1 MMFESRNPATGEL
14 LEVFDPLADSQLEDR
29 LVRARAISR
38 NWRHSPLDARAAL
51 LKKVAGAL
59 REQRETLA
67 RTLSLEMGKLL
78 PEAQGEVDKCAL
90 CCDYYAE
97 HAGAML
103 QDEPIATEARD
114 TRVVFE
120 PLGVILAVMP
130 WNFPFW
136 QVFRFLA
143 PTLMAGNT
151 ALLKH
156 APNVSR
162 CALLIEDIMRRAG
175 APDGLFSTLLISVEQ
190 TATVIADERVRGVA
204 FTGSEATGRKIAT
217 LAGAHL
223 KKVVL
228 ELGGSD
234 PFIVLDDA
242 DLDRAVDM
250 AMRLRFSNAGQIC
263 VAAKRFILLPGIAE
277 AFTARMVERVS
288 QLQTGDPLDAATTLA
303 PMARDDLRLQLQAQV
318 QAAISDGAKV
328 LVGGAPQ
335 HGDGWFYKPTVL
347 DGIKPGNTAFD
358 EELFG
363 PVAAIVRARD
373 EADAIRLANATR
385 FGLGASV
392 WTADIRNGEALARQ
406 IEAGACFVNAPV
418 VSDLRMPFGGTKASG
433 LGRELA
439 SYGIR
444 EFCNI
449 KSLWVAE

>member
-1 MMFESRNPATGEL
+1 MQLIGFRQFLIETALEVLGDNRPLGFVALVQEGEAERAGQVVENLAVLGPGNYGAWRHQGRDIATGKPPAGQLGHGHHGRDPLESRRCREGRYPSLDDGDLVFARQVIQGGDNIPAVDLRLVQHLGAVIEAVEVAQTHGIGGGEQAEAGVRMNHLVLVQQGEL
-14 LEVFDPLADSQLEDR
+14 AVALQYALDYEHHIRTPGIEFVEDQC
-29 LVRARAISR
+29 
-38 NWRHSPLDARAAL
+38 H
-51 LKKVAGAL
+51 GAT
-59 REQRETLA
+59 QCP
-67 RTLSLEMGKLL
+67 GK
-78 PEAQGEVDKCAL
+78 A
-90 CCDYYAE
+90 
-97 HAGAML
+97 
-103 QDEPIATEARD
+103 
-114 TRVVFE
+114 
-120 PLGVILAVMP
+120 
-130 WNFPFW
+130 
-136 QVFRFLA
+136 
-143 PTLMAGNT
+143 
-151 ALLKH
+151 
-156 APNVSR
+156 
-162 CALLIEDIMRRAG
+162 
-175 APDGLFSTLLISVEQ
+175 
-190 TATVIADERVRGVA
+190 
-204 FTGSEATGRKIAT
+204 
-217 LAGAHL
+217 
-223 KKVVL
+223 VL

-277 AFTARMVERVS
+277 AFTARMVERVG

-328 LVGGAPQ
+328 LVGGEPQ

-347 DGIKPGNTAFD
+347 DGIEPGNTAFD

-373 EADAIRLANATR
+373 EADAVRLANATR

-392 WTADIRNGEALARQ
+392 WTADIRKGEALARQ
-406 IEAGACFVNAPV
+406 IEAGACFANAPV